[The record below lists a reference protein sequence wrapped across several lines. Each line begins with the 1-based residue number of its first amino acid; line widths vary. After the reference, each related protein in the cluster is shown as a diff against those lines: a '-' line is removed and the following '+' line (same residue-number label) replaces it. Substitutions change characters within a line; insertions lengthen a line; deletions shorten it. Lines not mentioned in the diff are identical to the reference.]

1 MVVWGGVVLCTTLL
15 TGGGVATLAPLLPE
29 ALSVPVV
36 RTGLAGGGGKLDE
49 APAPA
54 PAPPWPPEKP
64 GEVAARL
71 VVVVSMVVWSDKGTQ
86 LLTCFSTLSA
96 GKV

>member
-1 MVVWGGVVLCTTLL
+1 M
-15 TGGGVATLAPLLPE
+15 APLLPE

-71 VVVVSMVVWSDKGTQ
+71 VVVVVVVSGCVERQGNTTAY
-86 LLTCFSTLSA
+86 LLQYPQRR
-96 GKV
+96 